1 MSALQDHDVVGL
13 IGDAVINLHGN
24 GQQTDETVRS
34 VERLVRHYDAD
45 IAVMPRWGEVSLRE
59 GPGAAGRPIA
69 LLDVTPSNVG
79 MNRVL
84 ATSRVIDAAIA
95 ERLPSTEVRARLKT
109 VGAMP
114 PSSNHLFA
122 LACATGA
129 VALSVTFG
137 VEHLPAVMLMFVSAG
152 AGGYVRRLSSR
163 YGANA
168 FAQAFLAALLA
179 GLIGALGVRLNIS
192 SDLRLIA
199 VCPCMVIVPGPHLL
213 NGTLDLLAGRLPLGA
228 SRLLFAALILLS
240 ISAGLLVGLSVW
252 DVSLPAAPVGRT
264 VALWPVIIAA
274 GVAASCY
281 SVFFS
286 MPLRLLGW
294 PIATAMAVD
303 GVRWLA
309 MSELHVGPAGGAG
322 IAGLVAGTLL
332 VPVARRHRIPF
343 AGIGFASIVS
353 LMPGVFVFRMMGG
366 LTSLQFA
373 DHAAAVPILEG
384 VVADGLTALLI
395 VAAMTVCIVIPKHLY
410 DTFWPSAPR

>member
-1 MSALQDHDVVGL
+1 
-13 IGDAVINLHGN
+13 
-24 GQQTDETVRS
+24 
-34 VERLVRHYDAD
+34 
-45 IAVMPRWGEVSLRE
+45 
-59 GPGAAGRPIA
+59 
-69 LLDVTPSNVG
+69 
-79 MNRVL
+79 
-84 ATSRVIDAAIA
+84 
-95 ERLPSTEVRARLKT
+95 
-109 VGAMP
+109 
-114 PSSNHLFA
+114 
-122 LACATGA
+122 
-129 VALSVTFG
+129 
-137 VEHLPAVMLMFVSAG
+137 
-152 AGGYVRRLSSR
+152 
-163 YGANA
+163 
-168 FAQAFLAALLA
+168 
-179 GLIGALGVRLNIS
+179 
-192 SDLRLIA
+192 
-199 VCPCMVIVPGPHLL
+199 
-213 NGTLDLLAGRLPLGA
+213 
-228 SRLLFAALILLS
+228 
-240 ISAGLLVGLSVW
+240 
-252 DVSLPAAPVGRT
+252 VGRT

-303 GVRWLA
+303 CVRWLA

-322 IAGLVAGTLL
+322 LAGLVAGTLL